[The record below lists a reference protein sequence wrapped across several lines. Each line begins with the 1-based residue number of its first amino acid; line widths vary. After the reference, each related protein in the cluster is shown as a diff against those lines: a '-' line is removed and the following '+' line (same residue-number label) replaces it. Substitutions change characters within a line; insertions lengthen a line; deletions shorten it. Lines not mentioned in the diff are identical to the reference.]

1 MMPVNKAD
9 GYDAHSLGWE
19 MRLIESREVQALT
32 GLSANQLREWTGR
45 RALVA
50 PDVQPQGRGNRA
62 RFSWQTVLVLRL
74 AVVLKEF
81 HIELTAHRS
90 LFAGLKRQ
98 LARTS
103 FLSLRGKI
111 LAVGGR
117 EQWQLCDV
125 KAIGG
130 AAELGDVLLLPL
142 TPHLRILSRK
152 FGLADP
158 MHQLPLFP
166 ALAVEEEAA
175 KNAPRNSPPR
185 STGKRGQH
193 ES

>member
-1 MMPVNKAD
+1 
-9 GYDAHSLGWE
+9 

-32 GLSANQLREWTGR
+32 GLSVNQVREWTGR
-45 RALVA
+45 RALIA
-50 PDVQPQGRGNRA
+50 PDIRSQGRGNRA
-62 RFSWQTVLVLRL
+62 RFSWQTVLVFRL

-90 LFAGLKRQ
+90 LLTDLQRH

-111 LAVGGR
+111 LVVRGGG
-117 EQWQLCDV
+117 QWEFRDA

-130 AAELGDVLLLPL
+130 DSDLDDVLLLPL
-142 TPHLRILSRK
+142 APHLRILSGK
-152 FGLADP
+152 FGLPDP
-158 MHQLPLFP
+158 VQQLPLFP
-166 ALAVEEEAA
+166 ALGVEEEG
-175 KNAPRNSPPR
+175 KKKAPRNSPPR

-193 ES
+193 AS